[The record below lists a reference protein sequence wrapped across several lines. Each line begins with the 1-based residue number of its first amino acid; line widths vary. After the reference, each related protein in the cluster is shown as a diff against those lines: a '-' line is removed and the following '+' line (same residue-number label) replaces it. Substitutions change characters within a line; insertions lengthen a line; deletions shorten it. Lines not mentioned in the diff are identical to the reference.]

1 MNSSTSTKKTISNS
15 PKYSSTAITV
25 KPQNFAFDPMSSAM
39 VKTVKKPPPMI
50 NKIYSSTTNPG
61 LFAKKTQTLKPLFN
75 YADDEPLATRSSAA
89 LQNTNKINS
98 NEVDQAIK
106 LTLRLKK
113 KTIQSSSFSSQ
124 TFPMLASLLV
134 DELATTNKAPLDLVC
149 VIDHSGS
156 MSGEKI
162 ELVKESFKS
171 LLRFLGD
178 SDRLSIVIFDNN
190 ASRLVPLVRTTE
202 KNKKLILSQLKNVQ
216 GDGYT
221 DINLGMTHAFEI
233 LKQRRYK
240 NPVTS
245 IFLLSDGLDT
255 LGDGA
260 QNRVKSTLS
269 RYNIPD
275 DVTINTF
282 GFGNDHDPQ
291 MMNDIAD
298 LRDGNFYFVEQLD
311 TVDEAF
317 VDCLGGLLSSI
328 GQNVTI
334 TIFPE
339 QSNVLRGV
347 EIVKAYGEASMWA
360 KDGNI
365 YITKMSHVIS
375 GRQKDFVL
383 ELNIPRNTK
392 ELQDHEKLIKV
403 ASAEAHFTAIDGKP
417 ITKRAEL
424 FITLLNESEEAQEE
438 EDDREVMKNFYRVK
452 GASVFSQ
459 ARKLADIRIYD
470 EAKKL
475 LQNFKEE
482 LKGCFLKTEE
492 FIKNLIK
499 DIEKA
504 EEDVDPKIYE
514 LSGKHNMMESV
525 RATMSQKPN
534 FKSANFNLYQNSVQ
548 MSMVREVQSM
558 KLRTKAT

>member
-1 MNSSTSTKKTISNS
+1 
-15 PKYSSTAITV
+15 
-25 KPQNFAFDPMSSAM
+25 M